1 MKGFIDEFKTF
12 ITRGNVIDL
21 AIGVI
26 IGGAFTTIVN
36 SLVKDVVM
44 PIIGILFNGIS
55 FTDLKYIITPATEE
69 VAESAIYY
77 GNFIQNIIS
86 FILTAFVVFLMIK
99 LINKVH
105 KKKEEPAPAPA
116 EPVIPE
122 DVKLLT
128 EIRDLLQGK

>member
-1 MKGFIDEFKTF
+1 MKGFINEFKTF

-77 GNFIQNIIS
+77 GNFIQNIIT
-86 FILTAFVVFLMIK
+86 FLLTALVVFVMVK
-99 LINKVH
+99 AINKVH
-105 KKKEEPAPAPA
+105 KKKEEAPAPAP
-116 EPVIPE
+116 EPVVPD

-128 EIRDLLQGK
+128 EIRDLLQKN